1 MSEKKE
7 ALEHISAIKN
17 HLVDKQTFYPYN
29 YNATYVWSVI
39 ATILTFVMVPSYEKG
54 IVFGTVLVFV
64 LITIGFISE
73 GKMTKKANKS
83 YDIED
88 CTIRQRFL
96 MKNFMMLSFFLIAL
110 SATLAKYEL
119 YIPIYLS
126 WLFLIS
132 IGYFAVGH
140 VLNIRRFSKM
150 AQFNVVISVVLLSL
164 GGYQEHLVGTE
175 SNCFVFVQG
184 AVVLGLAILPTM
196 IAWHQKK
203 ELDTRSM
210 QESED

>member
-1 MSEKKE
+1 MSEKDE
-7 ALEHISAIKN
+7 ILEHISAIKS
-17 HLVDKQTFYPYN
+17 HLVDKQTFFPYN
-29 YNATYVWSVI
+29 YNATYVWSIVAI
-39 ATILTFVMVPSYEKG
+39 LLTFGMVPAYEKG
-54 IVFGTVLVFV
+54 IVFGTSFIFI

-73 GKMTKKANKS
+73 GMMTKKVNKS

-88 CTIRQRFL
+88 CTIRQRFI
-96 MKNFMMLSFFLIAL
+96 MKNFMMLSFFLIVL

-132 IGYFAVGH
+132 IGYYAVGH
-140 VLNIRRFSKM
+140 VLNIQRFSKM
-150 AQFNVVISVVLLSL
+150 AQFNVFLSIFFL
-164 GGYQEHLVGTE
+164 AMGGYQEQLVGTE
-175 SNCFVFVQG
+175 SDCFVLVQG
-184 AVVLGLAILPTM
+184 AVVLGLAILPAL

-203 ELDTRSM
+203 ELDTQSM